1 MSYIAYC
8 LVILDYY
15 TNRMGWV
22 VYVACVERMRH
33 RLAHKLFV
41 EERQGK
47 RLLGRLLR
55 MREDNIKIPI
65 KNSVGW
71 CELCSSNERRKFL
84 EVMLLVQ

>member
-1 MSYIAYC
+1 M
-8 LVILDYY
+8 ILDYY
-15 TNRMGWV
+15 TNRMDWAG
-22 VYVACVERMRH
+22 YVACVERVRH
-33 RLAHKLFV
+33 KLAHNLFV

-71 CELCSSNERRKFL
+71 CELCSSNERWKFL
-84 EVMLLVQ
+84 KVMLLIQ